1 MSAFS
6 IPDALEAR
14 YGKRHLSYSSIKNA
28 LVDMSMFDKYMK
40 REIVFKSDALVFGT
54 MYDMLLFEKDR
65 AIETYEIADEDR
77 IMDSLSSKSLKLKN
91 PKLSGEFKAAKAE
104 LKGTAEAMGKV
115 LTTQKDWTQAM
126 DMINRLE
133 VSGLKDM
140 YLSSGKYQVEFNE
153 ALGDVEVKGFLD
165 CLGDG
170 FIVDSKSTM
179 SVTKFRYSVRD
190 FSYDIQAYIYT
201 KVFGVDKFYWLA
213 QEKSMPYL
221 PAIIECS
228 DETLFAGEMKFN
240 DGIERIRTFLE
251 AGSEASPDTD
261 YLTFRV

>member
-65 AIETYEIADEDR
+65 AMETYIVLDDDS
-77 IMDSLSSKSLKLKN
+77 IMDTLSSKALLLKN
-91 PKLSGEFKAAKAE
+91 PKQGGEFKEAKEKLQATAKE
-104 LKGTAEAMGKV
+104 KGLT
-115 LTTQKDWTQAM
+115 LTTRADWTQAF
-126 DMINRLE
+126 DMIKRLE
-133 VSGLKDM
+133 VSGLKDK
-140 YLSSGKYQVEFNE
+140 YLSSGRYQVEFNE

-179 SVTKFRYSVRD
+179 SVQKFRYSVRD
-190 FSYDIQAYIYT
+190 FSYDIQAYIYA
-201 KVFGVDKFYWLA
+201 KVFDVKDFYWLA
-213 QEKSMPYL
+213 QEKKMPYL
-221 PAIIECS
+221 PAIIKCS
-228 DETLFAGEMKFN
+228 DETMFAGEMKFN
-240 DGIERIRTFLE
+240 DGVERIREFLQE
-251 AGSEASPDTD
+251 GSEVSPDKD
-261 YLTFRV
+261 FLTFRV